1 MQQRD
6 EAREGGSRAARTAN
20 RAAGRSGAPAPVG
33 GKHAAL
39 LSLQGRAGNA
49 AVVQMLRQ
57 TGRGG
62 PAPEPHVHDGGC
74 GHEQARKPDLAQ
86 GSAQGAQPSVQRRSA
101 VHDVLRGAGRPLDD
115 VTRADMESRLQA
127 DFSDVRIHD
136 DASAKAS
143 AAELGA
149 LAYTSG
155 SHIVMR
161 AGDRHTLAHELTHV
175 IQQRE
180 GPVSGTDHGDGVS
193 VSDPSDR
200 FEREAE
206 ATAARVLSEP
216 AAGHGHAPAPASET
230 AHASGTTQV
239 AGPGVT
245 AQRMMR
251 PSRRRADRE
260 DPGRA
265 LAEAQI
271 GQLAALPVMYVPP
284 ENFGRDGSPPPLP
297 SRAYTAPQKDDAELL
312 QVPGG
317 TLPSVSHRDPG
328 PRVSWPMKYQSKYF
342 VYDIELVNRPDQPH
356 RTPTL
361 IDPSRSFQVVRRKLK
376 MRPSTHSAGRTYR
389 FQERWSLNPVYWGP
403 AAGPQA
409 ELAAREAGLKPEKRL
424 RQDELRDFR
433 ALPAPNDQPFV
444 FHVANNRVDPHFMN
458 ADGTQKDGRRG
469 VSAASFDFTA
479 ANTHPDE
486 YHRMGA
492 TALSEPPQVNR
503 GDAGRNPHRTMGN
516 VQANELMGAEGNG
529 GSTGQHLASHEW
541 CHLIGDGD
549 GGADIPRNLVIG
561 TNAVNTEQLAMETA
575 LRPFVPQLTAM
586 GHSIQ
591 LDVEALVRPT
601 PRSSPAVPG
610 QGWNQAEYISYRI
623 SLVPRGMVG
632 SSRRREIHRQIM
644 DARRGTITEM
654 EFTYLRRTVKAK
666 LQQAVAEIEAI
677 EEAERAE
684 RAERERQAQA
694 AAFAYAGAGG
704 QYPGSGS
711 GRRYSTYGPP
721 APSGYAPYPGPP
733 PGPSMP
739 PPGPSRRDYG
749 YDGRY

>member
-6 EAREGGSRAARTAN
+6 EAREGGSRAERTAN
-20 RAAGRSGAPAPVG
+20 GVAGRSGGAAPVG

-57 TGRGG
+57 TAYSG
-62 PAPEPHVHDGGC
+62 PEQEAHVHDGGC
-74 GHEQARKPDLAQ
+74 GHEQVRKPDSPRT
-86 GSAQGAQPSVQRRSA
+86 SAQGARPAVQRRSA

-115 VTRADMESRLQA
+115 VTRTDMESRLKA
-127 DFSDVRIHD
+127 DFSDVRVHD

-161 AGDRHTLAHELTHV
+161 AADRHTLAHELAHV
-175 IQQRE
+175 IQQRK

-206 ATAARVLSEP
+206 ATASRVLSEP
-216 AAGHGHAPAPASET
+216 AGQHAPALAAPAPEAAAAPGT
-230 AHASGTTQV
+230 AHA

-251 PSRRRADRE
+251 PSRRRAERD

-271 GQLAALPVMYVPP
+271 GQLAALPVMYVPA
-284 ENFGRDGSPPPLP
+284 ENFGRDGGPPPLP
-297 SRAYTAPQKDDAELL
+297 TRAYTAPEPGDAELL

-317 TLPSVSHRDPG
+317 VLPSVSHRDPG

-342 VYDIELVNRPDQPH
+342 VYDIELVNRPDRPH
-356 RTPTL
+356 ETPTL
-361 IDPSRSFQVVRRKLK
+361 IDPSRSFNVVRRKLK

-389 FQERWSLNPVYWGP
+389 FQERWSFNPVYWGSTV
-403 AAGPQA
+403 GPQA
-409 ELAAREAGLKPEKRL
+409 ERAALDAGLKPEKRL
-424 RQDELRDFR
+424 AQRELRNFR
-433 ALPAPNDQPFV
+433 ALPAPPDQPFV
-444 FHVANNRVDPHFMN
+444 FHVANDRVDPHFMN

-469 VSAASFDFTA
+469 VSAASFDYTA
-479 ANTHPDE
+479 ATAHPDE
-486 YHRMGA
+486 YRRK
-492 TALSEPPQVNR
+492 TARDLSEPPQVGR

-516 VQANELMGAEGNG
+516 VQAHELMGVEGNG

-549 GGADIPRNLVIG
+549 GGADIPQNLVIG

-601 PRSSPAVPG
+601 PLDSPAVPG
-610 QGWNQAEYISYRI
+610 RGWNQAEYISYRI
-623 SLVPRGMVG
+623 SLVPVGQAG
-632 SSRRREIHRQIM
+632 SSQRREIHRQIM

-666 LQQAVAEIEAI
+666 LQGAVAAI
-677 EEAERAE
+677 EKAD

-694 AAFAYAGAGG
+694 AALAYAGAGG

-711 GRRYSTYGPP
+711 GRRPSLYGPP
-721 APSGYAPYPGPP
+721 PGPGPSGYAPYPGPL

-739 PPGPSRRDYG
+739 PPGPSRYSRDYG